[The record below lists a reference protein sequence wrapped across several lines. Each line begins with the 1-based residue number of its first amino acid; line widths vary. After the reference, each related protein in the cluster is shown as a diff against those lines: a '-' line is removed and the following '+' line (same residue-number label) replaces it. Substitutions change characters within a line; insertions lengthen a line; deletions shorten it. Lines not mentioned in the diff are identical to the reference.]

1 MPFLLRHA
9 FWIAPLISFV
19 GFVSY
24 FLVFARYPLTRDFP
38 VVNLPLV
45 FLALMLASIGFRW
58 AWSTGKRGKRI
69 LHGLGSIATCFF
81 GAVLVWYVFSLSY
94 ELPAATEEA
103 GKMTEAPSFSLPNA
117 KGEEISLASMQGS
130 RVLLVFYRGFW

>member
-1 MPFLLRHA
+1 MPFLTRHA
-9 FWIAPLISFV
+9 FWIAPLLSFI

-38 VVNLPLV
+38 WVNLPIV
-45 FLALMLASIGFRW
+45 FVALLLASLGFRW
-58 AWSTGKRGKRI
+58 AWSVGRRKGRI
-69 LHGLGSIATCFF
+69 LHGLGSLVTCFF

-94 ELPAATEEA
+94 ELPKATEEA
-103 GKMTEAPSFSLPNA
+103 GKMTVAPSFSLPNA
-117 KGEEISLASMQGS
+117 AGEEVALASMQGS